1 MTQSFSGR
9 TLIEAKIGHYDMDV
23 LVREYARV
31 ADAARGKSVD
41 PEAAFSVAPK
51 TFVEPGVDGQ
61 HLFSRAVAGR
71 LCAYRSAI
79 EATEDLA
86 ARAIQ
91 RS

>member
-61 HLFSRAVAGR
+61 HLSQELLPVAFAPIDR
-71 LCAYRSAI
+71 PSKQPR
-79 EATEDLA
+79 T
-86 ARAIQ
+86 
-91 RS
+91 